1 MKLTVRSIVIAA
13 AGILLVAAVVVGS
26 LVGDRFWSERQAEQN
41 RSSATAFAADTVES
55 LFTYNYDSAEKDLPA
70 VADKLTSDYKDSYL
84 KVIHEQAIPAA
95 KEKKLSV
102 QTTVQA
108 TGVISTTR
116 DRATV
121 LVIADQRFSSADTP
135 QDTLMS
141 DRLQVELTKQSG
153 HWLVSDV
160 KPI

>member
-1 MKLTVRSIVIAA
+1 MKINARSIMIAVAGVLLAA
-13 AGILLVAAVVVGS
+13 AVTVGS
-26 LVGDRFWSERQAEQN
+26 LVADRFWSDRTAERN
-41 RSSATAFAADTVES
+41 RTSAAAFAQDTVED
-55 LFTYNYDSAEKDLPA
+55 LFTYNYDSAERELPK
-70 VADKLTSDYKDSYL
+70 VADRLSGAYRDSYM
-84 KVIHEQAIPAA
+84 KVINEQAIPAA

-108 TGVISTTR
+108 TGVITTTR

-121 LVIADQRFSSADTP
+121 LVIADQRFSSVDTP

-153 HWLVSDV
+153 HWLISDV

>member
-1 MKLTVRSIVIAA
+1 MKLNARSIVLAV
-13 AGILLVAAVVVGS
+13 AGVLLVAAVVVGS
-26 LVGDRFWSERQAEQN
+26 IVGDRFWSEREAEQN
-41 RSSATAFAADTVES
+41 RSSAAAFASDTVES
-55 LFTYNYDSAEKDLPA
+55 LFTYNFDSAERELPQ
-70 VADKLTSDYKDSYL
+70 VADKLTSDYRDSYL

-108 TGVISTTR
+108 TGVIATTR
-116 DRATV
+116 DRATI
-121 LVIADQRFSSADTP
+121 LVIADQRFSSVDTP

-153 HWLVSDV
+153 HWLISDV